1 MNDMKSITS
10 IDGLIFLNMADWIN
24 LDNEYHKEEE
34 LIINILS
41 RIFCLLSLSPWIQIS
56 TDKRTI
62 TV

>member
-10 IDGLIFLNMADWIN
+10 TDGLIFLNMADWIN
-24 LDNEYHKEEE
+24 LDKEYHKEE

-41 RIFCLLSLSPWIQIS
+41 SIFCLLSLSPWIQVF